1 MGNNFK
7 NMVKDNIVRAM
18 ATKSHDNKSKDIMSM
33 QGMIHEKI
41 NIESVNEMLDEVL
54 TFEGDID
61 EILGFKNHG
70 RDIEKSAK
78 RFLDVMNKKY
88 PKLKVKD
95 LEKINTLLK
104 NAMSAI
110 SSTIVDKKKAGEL
123 SEVEEHKV
131 ELLGKA
137 RSYIDEMTGAAS
149 AGGFAGPLFTTIIKP
164 TGVKRKKKKKKPY
177 NVKEQSKGF
186 SKYLESDE
194 NPKGETEGLSIQVM
208 NKILK
213 NIIDTDK
220 EEEEIDTNEATLS
233 SSSGSYST
241 PWFLAKNAKN
251 WRGYAKPLFKGGK
264 FVKIKDKCKTYP
276 YCNQGDIKALELFE
290 DGKYSKLADKVAERM
305 GEDPLKVKSV
315 VLNDIDESLYRMRM
329 KELNDKRIK
338 KSQKKNK
345 PNK

>member
-1 MGNNFK
+1 MSKDFQSL
-7 NMVKDNIVRAM
+7 VKDNITKAM
-18 ATKSHDNKSKDIMSM
+18 ANKNHGEKYKHISKMNN
-33 QGMIHEKI
+33 MIHEKI
-41 NIESVNEMLDEVL
+41 NVDSINDLLDEVL
-54 TFEGDID
+54 TVEGDID
-61 EILGFKNHG
+61 EILGFRNPSKS
-70 RDIEKSAK
+70 IEKTAK

-88 PKLKVKD
+88 PKLKVGD

-104 NAMSAI
+104 SAMDAVDA
-110 SSTIVDKKKAGEL
+110 TIVAKKKQGAASEL
-123 SEVEEHKV
+123 EEHKV

-137 RSYIDEMTGAAS
+137 RSYIDEITGAAS
-149 AGGFAGPLFTTIIKP
+149 AGGFAGPLFTTIINPKK
-164 TGVKRKKKKKKPY
+164 VNKKKKKKKPY
-177 NVKEQSKGF
+177 NVKEETGF

-194 NPKGETEGLSIQVM
+194 NPKGETEGLTIQVM

-213 NIIDTDK
+213 NVIQGDK
-220 EEEEIDTNEATLS
+220 ESEETDANEATLS

-290 DGKYSKLADKVAERM
+290 NGKYARLAEKVAESM

-329 KELNDKRIK
+329 KELNDKRIT